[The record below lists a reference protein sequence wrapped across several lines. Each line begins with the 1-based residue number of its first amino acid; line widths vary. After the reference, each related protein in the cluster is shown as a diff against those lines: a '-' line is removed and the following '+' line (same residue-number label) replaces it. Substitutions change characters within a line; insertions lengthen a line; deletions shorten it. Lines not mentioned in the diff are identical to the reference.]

1 MLGET
6 QMPWRHFCNMSTN
19 YGANSA
25 MAPGAAGG
33 VSFGPWTGAHLAPNA
48 DLHNASIGT
57 TATLRDPALAS
68 RTTGAIPNGPLVS
81 QTGTSNNSSL
91 PKSVQDAM
99 QNLSPANLQLQSLL
113 SRILGGF
120 QPQQQQQSGGGANM
134 TPWEYK
140 ARDQKAQLDYITRD
154 AQQKQVAQQ
163 NYSAT
168 QAWNDR
174 FNNAKVQSVD
184 PFNPS
189 YYQKQLY
196 NQPRPTPVPSL
207 YSTPSGPGQQPINI
221 NANIALPQY

>member
-1 MLGET
+1 
-6 QMPWRHFCNMSTN
+6 
-19 YGANSA
+19 
-25 MAPGAAGG
+25 
-33 VSFGPWTGAHLAPNA
+33 
-48 DLHNASIGT
+48 
-57 TATLRDPALAS
+57 
-68 RTTGAIPNGPLVS
+68 
-81 QTGTSNNSSL
+81 
-91 PKSVQDAM
+91 M

-120 QPQQQQQSGGGANM
+120 QPQQQQPAGGGANM
-134 TPWEYK
+134 TPWEFK

-163 NYSAT
+163 NYDAT

-207 YSTPSGPGQQPINI
+207 YSSPVGMQPVGS